1 MPKTITAMEA
11 RQNFGQIL
19 NEVSLLGETIII
31 ERSGK
36 PIARLV
42 PMDYTEKQALDF
54 RDIGKLPSE
63 IWNAMDTQH
72 YLQNDRQQN

>member
-1 MPKTITAMEA
+1 MSKTVSAMDV
-11 RQNFGQIL
+11 RQNFGQFL
-19 NEVSLLGETIII
+19 NEVSLLGETLII

-42 PMDYTEKQALDF
+42 PMNYSEKIQLDF

-63 IWNAMDTQH
+63 IWNNTDAEEFLDE
-72 YLQNDRQQN
+72 LRNEN